1 MKFIKIIGAER
12 SGVGYIAELFRLNAL
27 DATIIVDGLGYRYEP
42 PLEIGGIR
50 QFLKVNKFYMSKE
63 INRLVKD
70 LSKGKEK
77 IFIVVVTKNPY
88 SWYKSMRRHRTGNEF
103 NLELEFKRYNEVYKS
118 YQRHFE
124 LEENSVYNKIILVR
138 YEDMLDEQS
147 IVNCFNYFRK
157 THGILFKDKIIPEKV
172 EGSDKFTPDRKDF
185 YLSPGPYK
193 IDPDTINRIT
203 LLVDWFTIGK
213 LCLYNP
219 MDPREMY
226 PFGKRTLKQLSAEM
240 QKSGVIKILK
250 EFIPKL

>member
-12 SGVGYIAELFRLNAL
+12 SGVGYIAELFRLNTL
-27 DATIIVDGLGYRYEP
+27 DATILVDELGHRYEP

-50 QFLKVNKFYMSKE
+50 QFLKVNKFYMNKD
-63 INRLVKD
+63 INRLVKNIAQ
-70 LSKGKEK
+70 GKEK
-77 IFIVVVTKNPY
+77 ISIVVVTKNPY
-88 SWYKSMRRHRTGNEF
+88 SWYKSMRRYRPGNEF

-124 LEENSVYNKIILVR
+124 LEENSVYNKIGLVR
-138 YEDMLDEQS
+138 YEDMLDEQK
-147 IVNCFNYFRK
+147 IVDCFHYFRK

-193 IDPDTINRIT
+193 IDPYTINNIT

-213 LCLYNP
+213 LCLYRP

-226 PFGKRTLKQLSAEM
+226 DFGSKNIKILTAEM